1 MTLHERA
8 TATTTVQL
16 DQIRPLLVNATR
28 AAEILCIGRTAL
40 YQLIWNG
47 ELTPIHIGR
56 SVRFPIEELEAF
68 VRQRLAASHQ
78 ENASSGATSGRSSS
92 SSLAR

>member
-8 TATTTVQL
+8 TATSTVQP

-78 ENASSGATSGRSSS
+78 DNASIRATGGQSHATGLPR
-92 SSLAR
+92 